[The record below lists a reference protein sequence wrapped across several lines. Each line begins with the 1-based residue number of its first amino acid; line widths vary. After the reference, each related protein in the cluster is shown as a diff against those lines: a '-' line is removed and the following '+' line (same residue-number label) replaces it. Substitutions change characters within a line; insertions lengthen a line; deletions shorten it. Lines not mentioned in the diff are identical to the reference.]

1 MCAIIY
7 SAPLNGAPL
16 YIAHHFCPAPAQV
29 VRPTK
34 EQIAKGV
41 MIPHLFENPKRREDP
56 VIKALLEQASPGRPV
71 TR

>member
-1 MCAIIY
+1 MLEWAW
-7 SAPLNGAPL
+7 SFRA
-16 YIAHHFCPAPAQV
+16 CPTRPHPSRPAGTQV